1 MPHSLATTDN
11 VISKKEN
18 LGLRG
23 LCITLIVLHNLVHNR
38 VPFIEN
44 EKWFDILNADYF
56 INHIFEHPILGLISY
71 LGWIGV
77 PIFFFLSGYGLSKK
91 YGSRIPN
98 TFLFIKDHYLKLLIL
113 AGPIILLKNIVHATP
128 PLNVLGQLTFLNNLF
143 DSIDIHPGAFW
154 YLRVAFQFYILYAL
168 LLRHIPVKWLLV
180 FSFVLM
186 CSLLLYDNNTVK
198 ILKYHCIGWILD
210 FSLGVFV
217 AQHGQWLKRIEHIY
231 WSLLLLILLLFSS
244 INGYAWYFSSTLAVL
259 FFLSI
264 KRHLTNR
271 VMLFLGS
278 LSAFLYVTHTLIM
291 ELWLFWKLDYMIG
304 NLLYIFL
311 AVCAYFFV
319 CVLAAYLYGKFYNKV
334 LALMQGAFS
343 KK

>member
-1 MPHSLATTDN
+1 MPHTPATADN

-56 INHIFEHPILGLISY
+56 INHIFGHPILGLISY

-98 TFLFIKDHYLKLLIL
+98 TLLFIKDHYLKLLLL
-113 AGPIILLKNIVHATP
+113 AGPIILLKNIVHVTP
-128 PLNVLGQLTFLNNLF
+128 PLNVLGELTFLNNVF
-143 DSIDIHPGAFW
+143 GDYEIHPGAFW
-154 YLRVAFQFYILYAL
+154 YLRVAFQFYIVYAL
-168 LLRHIPVKWLLV
+168 LLRRIPVKWLLI
-180 FSFVLM
+180 FSFVVM
-186 CSLLLYDNNTVK
+186 CSFLLFDNNTVK
-198 ILKYHCIGWILD
+198 LMKYHSVGWMLD

-217 AQHGQWLKRIEHIY
+217 AQHGQWLKRIENIFC
-231 WSLLLLILLLFSS
+231 SIALLALVLFSS
-244 INGYAWYFSSTLAVL
+244 VNGYAWYFSSTFAVL

-271 VMLFLGS
+271 VMIFLGS
-278 LSAFLYVTHTLIM
+278 ITAFLYVTHTLIM
-291 ELWLFWKLDYMIG
+291 ELWLFLKLDYMNG
-304 NLLYIFL
+304 NVLYIFL
-311 AVCAYFFV
+311 SVCGYFLV
-319 CVLAAYLYGKFYNKV
+319 CVLAAYLYGKFYKKV
-334 LALMQGAFS
+334 LALMRGAFS
-343 KK
+343 QK